1 MKKSFLFLAINFIGF
16 NCFAQWQTGTNN
28 TYTTS
33 PVVTI
38 GASSIQGSYGNPIT
52 SSALE
57 IVSPQG
63 SGSMLNFKT
72 GNESAFI
79 SFHSVYPSGFYLPS
93 TRTFGF
99 FVNSASIPSLHF
111 QTNGNVSIGRTG
123 GPVDYKL
130 AVAGKIIAEELK
142 VQLQGQWPDYV
153 FDKKYTLPTLTE
165 VEKHIQEK
173 GHLINVPSACEVE
186 LNGIQVGEM
195 AKIQQEKIEEL
206 TLYIIEQNKINEK
219 QATQLQE
226 QAKQIESLKVLVNKL
241 IEKQ

>member
-1 MKKSFLFLAINFIGF
+1 MEIKSPDN
-16 NCFAQWQTGTNN
+16 
-28 TYTTS
+28 
-33 PVVTI
+33 I
-38 GASSIQGSYGNPIT
+38 GAYFLIKAGSYEMWLNNHPVYGNYLKAPT
-52 SSALE
+52 NK
-57 IVSPQG
+57 PF
-63 SGSMLNFKT
+63 NF
-72 GNESAFI
+72 FI
-79 SFHSVYPSGFYLPS
+79 NSF
-93 TRTFGF
+93 T
-99 FVNSASIPSLHF
+99 IPSLQL

-219 QATQLQE
+219 QASQLQE
-226 QAKQIESLKVLVNKL
+226 QAKQIEELKTLVNKL
-241 IEKQ
+241 IEKK